1 MKKKIMMVAVLLG
14 ALSLGGCVE
23 NEESASVTE
32 VRGAKAAQLNALA
45 TKAKAEAEAALILAN
60 AEKAY
65 KEAETNYKNAEAEAI
80 KQETADAAFKLQQAK
95 EEYER
100 NLEAIKKEAE
110 TRLWEAKKAAAEA
123 EQAFLA
129 VADKQLKK
137 LYASYSTEAGKLV
150 DLQAQLEQN
159 NYDLKRFQASLI
171 TVEEFIATQVT
182 TKQASIDKKTAEI
195 AAWKTYSGVDKAQLE
210 NDLLNAQQDKYAAFV
225 TLNEAS
231 VSKGNAGTAF
241 DEAAKIFNADNGNS
255 SLKTVA
261 AVEALRSMGMNTYVF
276 QTLPS
281 NDLEY
286 EYRQNPS
293 TGRPEYIVRNC
304 MQFWVNGS
312 TKYIQPIKEERKELS
327 KEYNMIAIPYYI
339 WNATFSA
346 EVMTQYFA
354 QQYDWEVRY
363 LGVASTEDFPAT
375 GLYAELE
382 AAQAAKKA
390 ADKALATAKEDKTKA
405 ETALTKAKTELA
417 TAETEKKTAEAAVK
431 KAQAD
436 KEAGEKAKVAA
447 QKEYDAATTDE
458 ARAAAQ
464 LKIDIAQVAINTA
477 VAAEG
482 VANGQVTVATNKI
495 TVAEGKVSTAKN
507 EITNAIY
514 AIENSTNS
522 INESVLAIKSAEDK
536 IAKQKVRIAECKK
549 AKENA
554 GAIIASFSGN
564 DKTAYDAAVK
574 ALETG
579 AAAAYETAWKA
590 YDVAQKVSDDI
601 DAKIQTINQLI
612 LNPSVVDAKEK
623 IATLETAIAGLKKE
637 INDLRTMSNNGRPSA
652 QQLED
657 MILTANASIARLK
670 VEIEVQQSLTDL
682 AKKALD
688 AALGK

>member
-1 MKKKIMMVAVLLG
+1 MMVAVLLG

-65 KEAETNYKNAEAEAI
+65 KEAEANYKNAQAEAI
-80 KQETADAAFKLQQAK
+80 KQETADAAFELQKAK
-95 EEYER
+95 DAYER
-100 NLEAIKKEAE
+100 DLEAIKKEAE
-110 TRLWEAKKAAAEA
+110 KRLWEAKKAAAEA
-123 EQAFLA
+123 EQQFLA

-241 DEAAKIFNADNGNS
+241 DEAAKALDADNGNS

-261 AVEALRSMGMNTYVF
+261 AVEALRSMGMNTYTF

-286 EYRQNPS
+286 EYQWNPN

-312 TKYIQPIKEERKELS
+312 YKYIQPIKEGRKELS
-327 KEYNMIAIPYYI
+327 KEYGMIAIPYYT

-354 QQYDWEVRY
+354 QQYDRAVSD

-375 GLYAELE
+375 GLYANLE
-382 AAQAAKKA
+382 QAQADKKA
-390 ADKALATAKEDKTKA
+390 ADKNLATAKEDKTKA
-405 ETALTKAKTELA
+405 ETALEKGKTELA
-417 TAETEKKTAEAAVK
+417 AAETEKKTAEAAVK

-436 KEAGEKAKVAA
+436 KKTAETDKAAA

-458 ARAAAQ
+458 AKAAAQ
-464 LKIDIAQVAINTA
+464 LKINVAQIAINAA

-495 TVAEGKVSTAKN
+495 TVAEGKVSVAKN
-507 EITNAIY
+507 NIANANY
-514 AIENSTNS
+514 AIERNTTL

-536 IAKQKVRIAECKK
+536 IAKQNLYIAECKK
-549 AKENA
+549 GKENA

-601 DAKIQTINQLI
+601 DAKIRTISQLI
-612 LNPSVVDAKEK
+612 QNPSVVDAKAK
-623 IATLETAIAGLKKE
+623 IAALETEIANLKKD
-637 INDLRTMSNNGRPSA
+637 INDLRAQGNGTLSA
-652 QQLED
+652 QELEQL
-657 MILTANASIARLK
+657 ILTANASIAKLK